1 MKKKYFYL
9 NYRWE
14 SNIFDIINLSRL
26 ECTRTGAMHFS
37 TSFYRFSYPVTF
49 LALCFS
55 HFHPHFSLSS
65 FLFLLPSLSFLS
77 FFFFFFR
84 FKRRSH
90 VISHICTRVFPTLYT
105 CIHFRT
111 ERRRWKE
118 RGGWRKI
125 GDIREKEREGE
136 DRGRNGRVG
145 VMHKIVYIRV
155 NARHLAGWRGRKGSN
170 EWTSERFRFG
180 SVRSSLV

>member
-1 MKKKYFYL
+1 MHEDRRHAFFYL
-9 NYRWE
+9 
-14 SNIFDIINLSRL
+14 
-26 ECTRTGAMHFS
+26 
-37 TSFYRFSYPVTF
+37 F
-49 LALCFS
+49 LPL
-55 HFHPHFSLSS
+55 
-65 FLFLLPSLSFLS
+65 LLPCYLSCSVFLSFSSPLLSFFLSFLS
-77 FFFFFFR
+77 SFSFLPLLFFFFFR

-111 ERRRWKE
+111 ECRRWKE